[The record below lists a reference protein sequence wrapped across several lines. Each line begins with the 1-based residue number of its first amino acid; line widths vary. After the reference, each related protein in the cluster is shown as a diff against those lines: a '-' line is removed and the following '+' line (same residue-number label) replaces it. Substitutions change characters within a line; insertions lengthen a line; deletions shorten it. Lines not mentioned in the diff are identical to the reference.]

1 MTNNTS
7 FTQAELLESMGMAPS
22 AIKII
27 LKNKELEKAKDNS
40 EKQLELTPAQAKEVK
55 GFLLKQYPLVST
67 KYFTIYLQSTKGFPL
82 ASLDLSEISEA
93 ELVSHAISC
102 ASFRRVGKPT
112 KGALATALLNIEA
125 KWDHFHTTPEKHKEM
140 ILGLVEAGGE
150 IDIHKVKPLAFPLAA
165 IDLYLNDLV
174 AFLVDGGYE
183 SPEDYLNTKAK
194 SAKSINSGLSVEQL
208 TNLWAEL

>member
-7 FTQAELLESMGMAPS
+7 FTEAELLADLGMAPQ
-22 AIKII
+22 AIKIA
-27 LKNKELEKAKDNS
+27 LKSKELAQAK
-40 EKQLELTPAQAKEVK
+40 EQLELTPAQAKEVK

-93 ELVSHAISC
+93 ELVSYAISC

-112 KGALATALLNIEA
+112 TGALATALLNIEA
-125 KWDHFHTTPEKHKEM
+125 KWDHFHTTPDIHKAM
-140 ILGLVEAGGE
+140 LVSLIEAGGE
-150 IDIHKVKPLAFPLAA
+150 LDISKIKPLAFPLAA
-165 IDLYLNDLV
+165 IELYLNDLV

-183 SPEDYLNTKAK
+183 SPEDYLKTKAK
-194 SAKSINSGLSVEQL
+194 PAKSINSGLTVDQL
-208 TNLWAEL
+208 TSLWDDL